1 MGFFRVEPFTSA
13 EVTYVEPEDVYLVTV
28 KGSAP
33 KITSG
38 IVLVQTS
45 PAPHLEVEVKG
56 WTGPLERGTE
66 HYTVSGQFPGV
77 REKTIEVHGSNKT
90 ETVDVHILIS
100 EHPVAA

>member
-13 EVTYVEPEDVYLVTV
+13 EATYVEPEDVYLVTV

-38 IVLVQTS
+38 LVLVETS
-45 PAPHLEVEVKG
+45 AAPHLEVEVKG

-66 HYTVSGQFPGV
+66 HYTVSGQFPGPHAN
-77 REKTIEVHGSNKT
+77 TIKVQGSNKT
-90 ETVDVHILIS
+90 ETVKVPILIS
-100 EHPVAA
+100 EHPVKA